1 PASSRIRVSR
11 RSRSRMGARN
21 SRGGDIHNHIIEVA
35 PVRANPGRGHEIV
48 IPSRG
53 NAQDLEKAS

>member
-1 PASSRIRVSR
+1 
-11 RSRSRMGARN
+11 MGARN
-21 SRGGDIHNHIIEVA
+21 SRGGDIQNHIIEVA
-35 PVRANPGRGHEIV
+35 PVRANPGWGHEIV